1 MAMAMTIAAGRWQR
15 GDGDG
20 GDGGDGRGGD
30 GSCGNDRA
38 VRVGEE
44 QDQHADAARFEG
56 KRDCRALALE
66 HTL

>member
-1 MAMAMTIAAGRWQR
+1 
-15 GDGDG
+15 
-20 GDGGDGRGGD
+20 
-30 GSCGNDRA
+30 